1 MKVFTSVN
9 DPEIVRI
16 LKAGGIGII
25 RTDTLY
31 GLVGRADDQVAV
43 QRIYD
48 LKHRDEAKSPIV
60 LIGLPSQ
67 VYDEPNEQAKRVI
80 DGSWP
85 GKISII
91 LPSEKAPEWIRRGNA
106 SVAYRLPDDV
116 ALRQLLR
123 NTGPLV
129 APSANPEGED
139 PAMDIH
145 QAAAYFGSGV
155 DFYVDGG
162 TVTDTN
168 PSQLIR
174 VTQSGQTERLR

>member
-1 MKVFTSVN
+1 MKVLTSVN

-16 LKAGGIGII
+16 LSAGGIGVI

-31 GLVGRADDQVAV
+31 GLVGRADDKAAV

-60 LIGLPSQ
+60 LIGVASQ
-67 VYDEPNEQAKRVI
+67 LYDEPNEQAQHI
-80 DGSWP
+80 IANSWP
-85 GKISII
+85 GKVSII
-91 LPSEKAPEWIRRGNA
+91 LPSVSAPEWIRRDNA

-123 NTGPLV
+123 ATGPLV
-129 APSANPEGED
+129 APSANPEGQA
-139 PAMDIH
+139 PAMNVD
-145 QAAAYFGSGV
+145 QAAAYFGSEV

-162 TVTDTN
+162 TVVDDT
-168 PSQLIR
+168 PSRLLK
-174 VTQSGQTERLR
+174 VNADGQTERLR

>member
-9 DPEIVRI
+9 DPEIVR
-16 LKAGGIGII
+16 LLSSGGIGVI

-31 GLVGRADDQVAV
+31 GLIGRADDQTAV

-60 LIGLPSQ
+60 LIGLPEQ
-67 VYDEPNEQAKRVI
+67 VYDEPNEQAKRVMA
-80 DGSWP
+80 GSWP
-85 GKISII
+85 GKVSLI
-91 LPSEKAPEWIRRGNA
+91 LPSENAPEWIRRGNA

-123 NTGPLV
+123 SVGPLV
-129 APSANPEGED
+129 APSANPEGET

-162 TVTDTN
+162 IVVDDT
-168 PSQLIR
+168 PSRLIR
-174 VTQSGQTERLR
+174 VHPDGQTERLR

>member
-1 MKVFTSVN
+1 MKVFSSIN
-9 DPEIVRI
+9 DPQVIRI
-16 LKAGGIGII
+16 LKSGGIGVI

-60 LIGLPSQ
+60 LIGMPGQ
-67 VYDEPNEQAKRVI
+67 VYDEPPELAKPI
-80 DGSWP
+80 ITASWP

-91 LPSEKAPEWIRRGNA
+91 LPSENAPEWIRRANG
-106 SVAYRLPDDV
+106 SVAYRLPDDQQ
-116 ALRQLLR
+116 LRRLLR
-123 NTGPLV
+123 NRGPTV
-129 APSANPEGED
+129 APSANPEGEE
-139 PAMDIH
+139 PAIDIH
-145 QAAAYFGSGV
+145 QAAAYFGNGV

-162 TVTDTN
+162 TVTDRT

-174 VTQSGQTERLR
+174 VAPDGRTERLR

>member
-1 MKVFTSVN
+1 MKVFSSLN
-9 DPEIVRI
+9 DPEIIRL
-16 LKAGGIGII
+16 LKSGGIGVI

-31 GLVGRADDQVAV
+31 GLVGRADDEVAV

-60 LIGLPSQ
+60 LIGLTDQ
-67 VYDEPNEQAKRVI
+67 VYDEPTEQAKHVI
-80 DGSWP
+80 AGSWP

-91 LPSEKAPEWIRRGNA
+91 LPSENAPEWIRRDNA

-129 APSANPEGED
+129 APSANPEGEE

-162 TVTDTN
+162 TVTDST

-174 VTQSGQTERLR
+174 VAPDGHTERLR

>member
-1 MKVFTSVN
+1 MKLFTSVN
-9 DPEIVRI
+9 DPQIVRI
-16 LKAGGIGII
+16 LNAGGIGII

-31 GLVGRADDQVAV
+31 GLVGRADDQSAV

-80 DGSWP
+80 AGSWP
-85 GKISII
+85 GKVSLI
-91 LPSEKAPEWIRRGNA
+91 LPSENAPEWIRRGNA

-116 ALRQLLR
+116 ELRQLLR

-129 APSANPEGED
+129 APSANPEGEE
-139 PAMDIH
+139 PAMNID

-155 DFYVDGG
+155 DFYIDGG
-162 TVTDTN
+162 EVTDAT

-174 VTQSGQTERLR
+174 VNSDGHTERLR

>member
-1 MKVFTSVN
+1 MKVFSSVN

-16 LKAGGIGII
+16 LKSGGIGII

-31 GLVGRADDQVAV
+31 GLVGRADDRRAV

-60 LIGLPSQ
+60 LIGLTSQ

-91 LPSEKAPEWIRRGNA
+91 LPSENAPEWIRRDNA

-116 ALRQLLR
+116 ELRQLLR
-123 NTGPLV
+123 NVGPLV
-129 APSANPEGED
+129 APSANPEGEE

-162 TVTDTN
+162 EVTDAT

-174 VTQSGQTERLR
+174 VAPDGQTERLR